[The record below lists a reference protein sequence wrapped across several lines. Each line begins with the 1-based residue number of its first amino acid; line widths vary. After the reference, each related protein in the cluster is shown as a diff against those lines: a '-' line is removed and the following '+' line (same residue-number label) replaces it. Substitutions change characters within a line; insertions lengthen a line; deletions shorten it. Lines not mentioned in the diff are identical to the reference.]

1 MDNWVVHQ
9 NPTHWF
15 TTLNS
20 VKNNHRAATRETV
33 LSASSGRPMSASRRA
48 ILTLLRD
55 QPEAVPQRAIEQHT
69 GLHGNTIREHLV
81 ALVESG
87 QIRRFSD
94 QPNGRGRPAWLYE
107 SATDPDR
114 DSHAEL
120 VIALADTII
129 TSSAEPTG
137 DAIRAG
143 ELWGAA
149 MAVEPPLQEGEPH
162 DQVVAM
168 LDKLG
173 FAPESAQPRQVKLHR
188 CPMLGAAV
196 RNPDVV
202 CSVHLGI
209 ARGSMAELGGDP
221 EACEL
226 SQFAE
231 PGACS
236 LSL

>member
-94 QPNGRGRPAWLYE
+94 QPNGRGRPVWLYE

-114 DSHAEL
+114 DSHANWSSPWPTPSSPVAPNPPVMRFAQVSFGVQQWLWSHLYKRANHTIRSLPCSTSLASPPNPPSL
-120 VIALADTII
+120 VRSNCTAARCWGPRCATRMSFVRCISGSREAPWP
-129 TSSAEPTG
+129 SSE
-137 DAIRAG
+137 AIRKPA
-143 ELWGAA
+143 
-149 MAVEPPLQEGEPH
+149 
-162 DQVVAM
+162 
-168 LDKLG
+168 
-173 FAPESAQPRQVKLHR
+173 S
-188 CPMLGAAV
+188 
-196 RNPDVV
+196 
-202 CSVHLGI
+202 
-209 ARGSMAELGGDP
+209 
-221 EACEL
+221 
-226 SQFAE
+226 
-231 PGACS
+231 
-236 LSL
+236 

>member
-55 QPEAVPQRAIEQHT
+55 QPEAVPQHAIEQHT

-81 ALVESG
+81 ALVDSG
-87 QIRRFSD
+87 QIRRFRD
-94 QPNGRGRPAWLYE
+94 QPSGRGRPVWLY
-107 SATDPDR
+107 APVIDPDG
-114 DSHAEL
+114 DSHADL
-120 VIALADTII
+120 VLALAETIL
-129 TSSAEPTG
+129 TSSSDPTG

-143 ELWGAA
+143 ELWGAS
-149 MAVEPPLQEGEPH
+149 MAVEPPLQDDEPR
-162 DQVVAM
+162 DQVIAV

-173 FAPESAQPRQVKLHR
+173 FAPEPAQADQTKLRR

-209 ARGSMAELGGDP
+209 ARGVLTELGGDP
-221 EACEL
+221 AACEL